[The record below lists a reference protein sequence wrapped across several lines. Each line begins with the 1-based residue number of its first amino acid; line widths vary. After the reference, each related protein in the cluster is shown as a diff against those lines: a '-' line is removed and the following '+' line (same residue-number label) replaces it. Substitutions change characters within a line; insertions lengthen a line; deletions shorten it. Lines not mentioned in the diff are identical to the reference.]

1 MTSEHCSL
9 TENTQPMG
17 DFLSFHVILQEA
29 WLVQRHVLVDA
40 ESLLAAL
47 PANPLSRVFAARMA
61 VVTVCQLI
69 SGLYI
74 DNPSPV
80 CRGQKGRRLSIFFG
94 HLLWLFGQ
102 KWQRPLILS
111 SSGEMVHLRRYW
123 KSPVGLVQG
132 NCPYQWMK
140 HPYLSIIWAMHLS
153 PFVAPET
160 HFLKLYIY
168 LNIKTETQLP
178 FGNWLWSYHSNESLP
193 LCLMGRHWSIYPH
206 VWASLQT

>member
-47 PANPLSRVFAARMA
+47 PANPLSRVFAARTA

-69 SGLYI
+69 NGLCI

-111 SSGEMVHLRRYW
+111 SSGDMVRLRRYW
-123 KSPVGLVQG
+123 KSPVRLVQG
-132 NCPYQWMK
+132 NWPYQWIK

-160 HFLKLYIY
+160 HFLKPYIY
-168 LNIKTETQLP
+168 LNIKTETELT
-178 FGNWLWSYHSNESLP
+178 FDNWLWSYHSNEALP
-193 LCLMGRHWSIYPH
+193 LYLMGRH
-206 VWASLQT
+206 

>member
-80 CRGQKGRRLSIFFG
+80 CRGQKERRLSIFFG
-94 HLLWLFGQ
+94 HLLWASSLALWAEMT
-102 KWQRPLILS
+102 KTLDPLLIWRDGPSPEILKIT
-111 SSGEMVHLRRYW
+111 SGTGPGKLALSVNETPLLEHHLSHAFISLCCSWNTFFKAVHLFKY
-123 KSPVGLVQG
+123 
-132 NCPYQWMK
+132 
-140 HPYLSIIWAMHLS
+140 
-153 PFVAPET
+153 
-160 HFLKLYIY
+160 
-168 LNIKTETQLP
+168 
-178 FGNWLWSYHSNESLP
+178 
-193 LCLMGRHWSIYPH
+193 
-206 VWASLQT
+206 

>member
-47 PANPLSRVFAARMA
+47 PANPLSRVFAARTA

-69 SGLYI
+69 SGLCI

-102 KWQRPLILS
+102 K
-111 SSGEMVHLRRYW
+111 
-123 KSPVGLVQG
+123 
-132 NCPYQWMK
+132 
-140 HPYLSIIWAMHLS
+140 
-153 PFVAPET
+153 
-160 HFLKLYIY
+160 
-168 LNIKTETQLP
+168 
-178 FGNWLWSYHSNESLP
+178 
-193 LCLMGRHWSIYPH
+193 
-206 VWASLQT
+206 

>member
-1 MTSEHCSL
+1 MCLHSPGRSIVINSGHCSL
-9 TENTQPMG
+9 TENMQPMR

-29 WLVQRHVLVDA
+29 WVVQRHGLVDA

-47 PANPLSRVFAARMA
+47 PANALSRVFAARME
-61 VVTVCQLI
+61 VVTICQLI
-69 SGLYI
+69 SGLCI

-80 CRGQKGRRLSIFFG
+80 HRGQKGQRLSIFFG

-111 SSGEMVHLRRYW
+111 SSGQMVHLRRYW

-132 NCPYQWMK
+132 NWPYQWMK
-140 HPYLSIIWAMHLS
+140 YPYLSIILAIHLS
-153 PFVAPET
+153 PFVNPET

-168 LNIKTETQLP
+168 LNI
-178 FGNWLWSYHSNESLP
+178 
-193 LCLMGRHWSIYPH
+193 
-206 VWASLQT
+206 